1 MSRFMRPLAAL
12 AAVWLATV
20 TAQAAP
26 TTSFTLTGLV
36 AAPQT
41 YDMAALVTLPQ
52 TTRTLSYLSGSTL
65 RTDTFTGP
73 TLWNVLQNAGGIA
86 VDTTTS
92 NGVLRNFV
100 VVTGSD
106 GYKAV
111 ISAGEIS
118 PNFGN
123 RGSQVAVAATSGTLP
138 DPNGFARITAP
149 GDVRG
154 GRYVSN
160 VAGIHVGV
168 APLQQGTGG
177 GPSSSFEVRGDVLA
191 TITFDRA
198 TLESLTPYV
207 ETVTYLSGMN
217 TVTNTFTGALLWDV
231 LQVTGIVTDRSIP
244 NDILRRGV
252 IATGSDGY
260 QAMFAL
266 GELSPDFGN
275 APILVAYDDESGPL
289 TGNGFARLVVPGD
302 VRGGRYVSNLVSLTL
317 FDATAIPEP
326 IGLSLVLVGLAGL
339 AAVRRRAW
347 SRLPAAQ
354 RGMAPGPRRMTK
366 R

>member
-1 MSRFMRPLAAL
+1 MSRTLRPLAVL
-12 AAVWLATV
+12 AALWLATSA
-20 TAQAAP
+20 AQAAP
-26 TTSFTLTGLV
+26 TNSFTLTGQV

-41 YDMAALVTLPQ
+41 YGTAALASLPQ
-52 TTRTLSYLSGSTL
+52 TTRTLTYLSGGTP

-73 TLWNVLQNAGGIA
+73 TLWNVLQSAGGIT
-86 VDTTTS
+86 VDATTS

-111 ISAGEIS
+111 ISAGEIA

-123 RGSQVAVAATSGTLP
+123 RGSQVAIAASSGTLP

-160 VAGIHVGV
+160 VANIDVGV

-177 GPSSSFEVRGDVLA
+177 GPSLSLQVQGDVLA
-191 TITFDRA
+191 TLAFDRA
-198 TLESLTPYV
+198 ALQALTPYT
-207 ETVTYLSGMN
+207 ETVSYLSGMN

-231 LQVTGIVTDRSIP
+231 LQAAGIVTDPAIS
-244 NDILRRGV
+244 NDILRKGV

-266 GELSPDFGN
+266 GEISPNFGN
-275 APILVAYDDESGPL
+275 VPILVAYDDANGPL

-302 VRGGRYVSNLVSLTL
+302 VRGGRYVSNLVSLTV
-317 FDATAIPEP
+317 FDATAVPEP
-326 IGLSLVLVGLAGL
+326 AGLVVLLAGIGGLGLAY
-339 AAVRRRAW
+339 RRGRPGIGTRSG
-347 SRLPAAQ
+347 SRPDRIA
-354 RGMAPGPRRMTK
+354 
-366 R
+366 